1 MARKWTNVS
10 VPKDMV
16 NRAKI
21 LVDEP
26 EIRQKY
32 GFGSVSEFVRRV
44 LSEKID
50 SLEKEIQKEREKD

>member
-1 MARKWTNVS
+1 VS